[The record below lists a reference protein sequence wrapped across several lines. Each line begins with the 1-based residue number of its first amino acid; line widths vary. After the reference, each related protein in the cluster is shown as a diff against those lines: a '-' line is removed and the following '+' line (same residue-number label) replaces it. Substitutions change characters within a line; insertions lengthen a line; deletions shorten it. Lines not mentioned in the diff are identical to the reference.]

1 MWCPAPQKRVTNI
14 SPVVYQREQYARTYI
29 VTSQTR
35 PGKSRSSRC
44 HRANCFHADGS
55 KSAGGRSCPD
65 GCTPCVW
72 QAQGSRVAAAL
83 EGSVK
88 DSSGAA
94 IAGAAVA
101 VRNASTNQSRGMKT
115 NEEGGFRAEAL
126 PVGTYE
132 IPVNLSGFAPYRQA
146 GFDLTLGETAR
157 LDIVLFPA
165 SLSEQVSVNAEQQAF
180 DLSQASVVS
189 PVDRER
195 IEELPVQTRNS
206 IENGLAALA
215 EIVSS
220 RIRANS
226 RYCSVAYFPRIRI
239 FQRFSH
245 LLASRY
251 T

>member
-1 MWCPAPQKRVTNI
+1 MPVLTLSHPKHVPANRVLRVAIGRTAFMRTAANLL
-14 SPVVYQREQYARTYI
+14 VVAVVLMLHSVHI
-29 VTSQTR
+29 
-35 PGKSRSSRC
+35 
-44 HRANCFHADGS
+44 A
-55 KSAGGRSCPD
+55 
-65 GCTPCVW
+65 
-72 QAQGSRVAAAL
+72 AQGSRVAAAL